1 MIHILEEIENNTE
14 VFIDAN
20 IFIYFFSKDS
30 IFNRS
35 CSRFFKRIE
44 NQEIKGTTNAVVI
57 QEVIHRVM
65 VEEAII
71 KFPEISLQK
80 ITTFL
85 KNNLEIVKQLEIS
98 RNLVYIIEN
107 LNINV
112 VSVSFDNVK
121 KAQKIK
127 KQYGFLGNDALFIE
141 TMFECG
147 INKLATNDKDF
158 EIIPDIHIYKP
169 TPC

>member
-1 MIHILEEIENNTE
+1 MI
-14 VFIDAN
+14 
-20 IFIYFFSKDS
+20 
-30 IFNRS
+30 
-35 CSRFFKRIE
+35 
-44 NQEIKGTTNAVVI
+44 
-57 QEVIHRVM
+57 
-65 VEEAII
+65 EEAII

-80 ITTFL
+80 VTTFL
-85 KNNLEIVKQLEIS
+85 KNNPEIVKQLEIS

-112 VSVSFDNVK
+112 VSISFDNVK

-127 KQYGFLGNDALFIE
+127 KQYGFLGNDALLIE

-147 INKLATNDKDF
+147 IYNLATNDKDF

-169 TPC
+169 TYC